1 MGHTGELHGQVA
13 VVTGGAHGIGKAIA
27 LRLARAGAYVVAA
40 DIDGEAGA
48 EIAEEVSG
56 WGELRF

>member
-1 MGHTGELHGQVA
+1 MNVDDLRDKTI
-13 VVTGGAHGIGKAIA
+13 VVTGGAQGIGKAIA